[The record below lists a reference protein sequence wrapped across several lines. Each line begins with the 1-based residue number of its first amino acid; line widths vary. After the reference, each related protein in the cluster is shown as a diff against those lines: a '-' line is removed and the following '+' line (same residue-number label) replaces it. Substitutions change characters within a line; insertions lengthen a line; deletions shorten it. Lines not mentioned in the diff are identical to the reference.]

1 MTKTI
6 PTPSPINEMS
16 IIIDDRKLIIED
28 CGTFYLDRIYFI
40 SELITENK
48 FPNRISYFYLNEQK
62 IVMVNG
68 DNQKFENQY
77 NIIKTSI

>member
-6 PTPSPINEMS
+6 PLPTPSNELS
-16 IIIDDRKLIIED
+16 IIIDDRKLIIKD
-28 CGTFYLDRIYFI
+28 CGTFYLDKIYFV
-40 SELITENK
+40 SELITEDK
-48 FPNRISYFYLNEQK
+48 FPNRIRYFYLNEQK

-77 NIIKTSI
+77 NIIKSI